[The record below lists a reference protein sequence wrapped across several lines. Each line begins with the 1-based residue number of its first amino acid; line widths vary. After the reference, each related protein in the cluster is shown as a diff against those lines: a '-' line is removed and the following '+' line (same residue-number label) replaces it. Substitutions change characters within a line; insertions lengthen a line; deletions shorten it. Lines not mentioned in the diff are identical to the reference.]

1 MRLCLLLPEGFT
13 WKPTSGGSWQRG
25 TNSFL
30 TRLFLNAGAVLSVCV
45 CVWGGAV
52 DEEWL
57 RCIEGIIIFFNS
69 LGNFQ
74 LPSKLV

>member
-1 MRLCLLLPEGFT
+1 MRLCLLLPEAFT

-30 TRLFLNAGAVLSVCV
+30 TRLFLNARGSFI

-57 RCIEGIIIFFNS
+57 RCVEGIIIFFNS
-69 LGNFQ
+69 FGNFE
-74 LPSKLV
+74 LPFKLV